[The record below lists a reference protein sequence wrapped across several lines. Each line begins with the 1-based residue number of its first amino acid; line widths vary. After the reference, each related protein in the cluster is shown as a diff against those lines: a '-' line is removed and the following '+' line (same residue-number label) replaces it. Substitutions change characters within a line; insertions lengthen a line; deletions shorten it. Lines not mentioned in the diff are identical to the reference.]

1 MLSDLP
7 HQRLYSYSDN
17 IRLTEEFLDTLD
29 LSAYIANMYD
39 VEELMGLLEDHYS
52 KMADEYNHFFFQGF
66 LFNAYSTD
74 EFCRYLEKKYG
85 VKIREEC
92 IVKYYI
98 VDKPKK
104 I

>member
-7 HQRLYSYSDN
+7 HQRLYSYSDD

-29 LSAYIANMYD
+29 LSDYIANMYD
-39 VEELMGLLEDHYS
+39 VKELMGLLEDHYG
-52 KMADEYNHFFFQGF
+52 KMADEYNHLFFQGF
-66 LFNAYSTD
+66 LFNAYGTD
-74 EFCRYLEKKYG
+74 EFCHYLEKKYG